1 MLKSVP
7 CKIFRG
13 GTSKGV
19 FFMENDIP
27 PEGEERDSFL
37 LKIMGSPDL
46 RQIDGL
52 GGATST
58 TSKVA
63 LISLSDR
70 DDADINYTFA
80 QVAIDKPVVD
90 YKGNCGNI
98 SSAVGPF
105 AIETGLVK
113 PSDPETLVRIYNTNT
128 DKIIHSYVQTPGERV
143 SYYGDFSIAGV
154 PGTSAPIKLSF
165 KDPGGAVTGSVLPT
179 GNVTDV
185 LDIPDFGP
193 LTVSVVDV
201 SNPLVFVRAEDIG
214 LKGTELPEDL
224 DSSEKY
230 LGLLETI
237 RGVTAQKLNFVQHWK
252 DAARV
257 SPAVPKMTI
266 LAKVDTYK
274 TVNGITISSNDID
287 LLGRM
292 MSMQKTHKTYALTG
306 ALCTAA
312 AAAIPG
318 TLANELV
325 KPSFD
330 CENLRIGHPGG
341 IIEAG
346 VKIHINNKGGVD
358 VLWAWGYRTARL
370 IMEGKVYYK

>member
-1 MLKSVP
+1 
-7 CKIFRG
+7 
-13 GTSKGV
+13 
-19 FFMENDIP
+19 MENNIP
-27 PEGEERDSFL
+27 PKGKERDSFL

-63 LISLSDR
+63 IISLSER
-70 DDADINYTFA
+70 EDADIDYTFA

-105 AIETGLVK
+105 AIEMGLVK
-113 PSDPETLVRIYNTNT
+113 PSDPETIVKIYNTNT
-128 DKIIHSYVQTPGERV
+128 DKIIHSYVQTPGKRV

-154 PGTSAPIKLSF
+154 PGTSAPVKLSF
-165 KDPGGAVTGSVLPT
+165 KDPGGAVTGSILPT
-179 GNVTDV
+179 GNATDI
-185 LDIPDFGP
+185 LDIPGFGP
-193 LTVSVVDV
+193 VTVSIVDV

-230 LGLLETI
+230 LELLETI
-237 RGVTAQKLNFVQHWK
+237 RGVTAQRLNFVKHWK
-252 DAARV
+252 DAAKL
-257 SPAVPKMTI
+257 SPAVPKMTV
-266 LAKVDTYK
+266 LAKADTYN
-274 TVNGITISSNDID
+274 TVNGITVSDNDID

-292 MSMQKTHKTYALTG
+292 MSMQKAHKTYALTG
-306 ALCTAA
+306 ALCTVA

-318 TLANELV
+318 TLANELA
-325 KPSFD
+325 KPNSD
-330 CENLRIGHPGG
+330 CEKFKIGHPGG

-346 VKIHINNKGGVD
+346 VKTQINNKGGVE

-370 IMEGKVYYK
+370 IMEGRVYYK